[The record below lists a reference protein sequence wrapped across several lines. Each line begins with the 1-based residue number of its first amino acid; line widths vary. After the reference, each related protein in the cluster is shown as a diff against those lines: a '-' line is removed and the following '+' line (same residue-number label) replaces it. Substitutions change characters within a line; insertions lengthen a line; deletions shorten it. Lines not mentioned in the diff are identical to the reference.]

1 MISHQSK
8 IYFAI
13 AVIFMAVILLGL
25 GIFNWLSSKTNQSPV
40 NIENDIEQTEVFRH
54 PLNGEALEKPAQDF
68 FAVSIMF
75 DNSYDARPQYGLDKA
90 DIVYEALAEGNI
102 TRLMGVF
109 DSRQSIDK
117 VGPVRSARPYFMDWA
132 NDYKGVYMHVGGSP
146 KALNNIDSYNFHEV
160 DQIGAGEI
168 YFWRDENLWAPHN
181 VFTSDSN
188 WLRVGEIKEVDN
200 IDSNVSWNFVAVDDN
215 AQYPL
220 PLNFNLDFSAAY
232 RVDWRFN
239 AKLLAYQRW
248 QTDDK
253 FLYDNGEQ
261 ARADN
266 IIVQIVSARIVDAK
280 ERRTMDNKTDG
291 QAFIFNKL
299 GMVEGQWR
307 YENNRTRFFDSEGN
321 EFKLVPGKTWVE
333 VLPDLEDLIIYENDP
348 A

>member
-1 MISHQSK
+1 MLNHKSK
-8 IYFAI
+8 IYLAI
-13 AVIFMAVILLGL
+13 AVIFMAVILLVFGL
-25 GIFNWLSSKTNQSPV
+25 LNMFKTNSGSDQAP
-40 NIENDIEQTEVFRH
+40 EEVIQIDDNQPRH
-54 PLNGEALEKPAQDF
+54 PLSGHILTEEDGDF
-68 FAVSIMF
+68 FPIAIMI
-75 DNSYDARPQYGLDKA
+75 DNAYDIRPQHGLAKA
-90 DIVYEALAEGNI
+90 DIIYEALAEGNI
-102 TRLMGVF
+102 TRLMAIF
-109 DSRQSIDK
+109 DSRQDIDK
-117 VGPVRSARPYFMDWA
+117 IGPVRSARNYYMDWA
-132 NDYKGVYMHVGGSP
+132 EEYGGVYIHVGGSP
-146 KALNNIDSYNFHEV
+146 QALGIINTYDFVNI